1 MKLLFLIA
9 FLGFSL
15 GVNIG
20 CSHFHKVEGPEPK
33 SEIPEGVRVSI
44 GSSEVKEGDV
54 VDIFKRKCIKRKMRV
69 HAQGSEACTTT
80 KLGQTVV
87 TKVLTK
93 DVAIVRAPADF
104 TLETDMYVE
113 KGK

>member
-1 MKLLFLIA
+1 MRLLLLTA

-15 GVNIG
+15 GINIG

-54 VDIFKRKCIKRKMRV
+54 VDIFKRKCVKRKMHV
-69 HAQGSEACTTT
+69 HAQGSETCTTT
-80 KLGQTVV
+80 KLGQTVAI
-87 TKVLTK
+87 KVLTK
-93 DVAIVRAPADF
+93 DVAIVRAPTDV